1 MYKAIKIDVDNQTIS
16 QVEINGLEDLQK
28 IVEGRIEVVPFE
40 EPLGNGDVCY
50 GNEEGLFCFGD
61 QPKGWFHIQG
71 AYQPTKGNGVIVG
84 STEEGESVE
93 PKITVEE
100 VKSITEF
107 KDLILV

>member
-28 IVEGRIEVVPFE
+28 IVEGRIEAVQYLE
-40 EPLGNGDVCY
+40 NGDVCFW
-50 GNEEGLFCFGD
+50 NEEGLFCFGD

-84 STEEGESVE
+84 TTEEGESVE

>member
-28 IVEGRIEVVPFE
+28 IVEGRIEAVQYLE
-40 EPLGNGDVCY
+40 NGDVCF

-84 STEEGESVE
+84 TTEEGESVE

>member
-28 IVEGRIEVVPFE
+28 IVEGRIAVAHYFE
-40 EPLGNGDVCY
+40 NGDVCF

-61 QPKGWFHIQG
+61 QPKGWFYIQG
-71 AYQPTKGNGVIVG
+71 AYQRPKGNGVSVG

-93 PKITVEE
+93 PKIT
-100 VKSITEF
+100 
-107 KDLILV
+107 

>member
-28 IVEGRIEVVPFE
+28 IVEGRIEVVHYFE
-40 EPLGNGDVCY
+40 NGDVCF

-71 AYQPTKGNGVIVG
+71 AYQPTRGNGVIVG
-84 STEEGESVE
+84 TTEDGDSED
-93 PKITVEE
+93 PKTTLEQ

>member
-28 IVEGRIEVVPFE
+28 IVEGRIEVVHRFE
-40 EPLGNGDVCY
+40 NGDVCY

-71 AYQPTKGNGVIVG
+71 SLPTNPIKGNGVIVG
-84 STEEGESVE
+84 TTEDGDSED
-93 PKITVEE
+93 PKTTLEQ

>member
-28 IVEGRIEVVPFE
+28 IVEGRIEAVQY
-40 EPLGNGDVCY
+40 LGNGDVCF

-61 QPKGWFHIQG
+61 QPKGWFHIEG

-84 STEEGESVE
+84 STKEGESVE

-100 VKSITEF
+100 VESITEF
-107 KDLILV
+107 EDLIHV